1 VVSSAKQL
9 AAGLIILVLVAACAP
24 QTESPTD
31 AMSLS
36 GAGATFPSPLYQKWF
51 AAYEHDH
58 PAVAISYQAVGSG
71 EGVRR
76 FIGANVKETEKIDF
90 GASDAAMT
98 DEQIAQVPG
107 GVLLLPLTAGCVTL
121 SYNIPDFDGELRLS
135 RRAYTGIFLGE
146 IRNWNDPLIA
156 ESNQGRPLPDLT
168 IATIVRRDASGT
180 TFAFTK
186 HLDAA
191 SAEWR
196 KRYGAANLVNWPGNA
211 MRAEGN
217 EGVAGRIQHSAGS
230 IGYVGYEFA
239 HRLGLRMASIENKN
253 GAFVKPD
260 EQSCAAAL
268 ASADLPENLR
278 AYVPDPDGAGSYPI
292 VTFSWVLLRKNY
304 AAAKSAALHDV
315 FTWCLRSG
323 QQYATDLGYVP
334 LPPAVASKALLALD
348 ADLR

>member
-1 VVSSAKQL
+1 
-9 AAGLIILVLVAACAP
+9 
-24 QTESPTD
+24 
-31 AMSLS
+31 MSLS

-51 AAYEHDH
+51 TAYGHDH
-58 PAVAISYQAVGSG
+58 PAVAITYQAVGSG

-98 DEQIAQVPG
+98 DEQMAEVPG

-146 IRNWNDPLIA
+146 IHNWNDPLIA
-156 ESNQGRPLPDLT
+156 ESNPGRPLPDLT
-168 IATIVRRDASGT
+168 IATIVRQDGSGT

-186 HLDAA
+186 HLEAA
-191 SAEWR
+191 SGEWR
-196 KRYGAANLVNWPGNA
+196 KSYGAANLVNWPGNA

-278 AYVPDPDGAGSYPI
+278 AYVSDPDGVDSYPI

-304 AAAKSAALHDV
+304 AAAKSAVLHDV

-348 ADLR
+348 TDLR